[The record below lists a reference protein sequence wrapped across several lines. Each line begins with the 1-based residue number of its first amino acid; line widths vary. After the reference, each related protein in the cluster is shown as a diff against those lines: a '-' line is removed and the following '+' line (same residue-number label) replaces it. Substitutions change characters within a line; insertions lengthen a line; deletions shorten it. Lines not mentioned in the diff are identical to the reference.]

1 MTETEPNPWRTLS
14 TETRYE
20 NPWIRVT
27 HHDVVTPTGKPGIY
41 GKVHMKG
48 HALGAL
54 PVFDDGTTVLVGQFR
69 YTLGAYSWEI
79 PEGGGPH
86 GEAPLAAAQRELL
99 EETGLTARHWRH
111 LAAFHTSNSVTDE
124 AGDCFV
130 AWGLAQEAPQPDD
143 TEVLR
148 LRRLP
153 LREACAMAADGRIT
167 DAITLIALQRLELLA
182 LRGDLPD
189 DLLAA
194 ARRGL

>member
-1 MTETEPNPWRTLS
+1 MRC
-14 TETRYE
+14 TRIDTRELHRDRWTRLRHDTVRWE
-20 NPWIRVT
+20 NGVQAQFSVIERMAGAAVLPIAKDGTIVLVREF
-27 HHDVVTPTGKPGIY
+27 KY
-41 GKVHMKG
+41 
-48 HALGAL
+48 ALGE
-54 PVFDDGTTVLVGQFR
+54 
-69 YTLGAYSWEI
+69 YSLEA
-79 PEGGGPH
+79 EAGGIEE